1 MEFLCFVMLPSLTIF
16 VVVSRLANLE
26 ELVIN
31 ENVLTEL
38 PTCIGFLRNL
48 HTLIADCN
56 RLVALPDSICSCLQ
70 LRILSLAENNLAS
83 LPDEIGR
90 LSSLQVFNL
99 CSNRLKHLPTSL
111 SKITGLKSLWLSENQ
126 NKPLV
131 QLHAEYIEGERVLTC
146 VLLPQREKDADED
159 GTNSAGA
166 GGTAA
171 NTLEPPTNVRRRSS
185 FLSVNIDKPLIDLLQ
200 QTASS
205 SMLMMATT
213 EAADNPQEDSI
224 SKLLRQPT
232 PYAKDRKV
240 HARHARNL
248 ILKHLD
254 QVNRSQDEEDAEVVN
269 DDDDADQDAS
279 QPPALDAHH
288 QP

>member
-1 MEFLCFVMLPSLTIF
+1 ML
-16 VVVSRLANLE
+16 A
-26 ELVIN
+26 
-31 ENVLTEL
+31 EL
-38 PTCIGFLRNL
+38 PACIGFLRNL

-56 RLVALPDSICSCLQ
+56 RLISLPDSICSCLR
-70 LRILSLAENNLAS
+70 LRILSLAENNIVS

-90 LSSLQVFNL
+90 LSNLQVFNL

-131 QLHAEYIEGERVLTC
+131 QLHAEYIEAKRVLTC
-146 VLLPQREKDADED
+146 ILLPQGEKEVDED
-159 GTNSAGA
+159 GINSAGGATA
-166 GGTAA
+166 GQ
-171 NTLEPPTNVRRRSS
+171 TLEPPTNVRRRSS

-205 SMLMMATT
+205 SMLMMAT
-213 EAADNPQEDSI
+213 ADLINSADGADIVQDDSI

-254 QVNRSQDEEDAEVVN
+254 QVNRSQDEEDEEIVN
-269 DDDDADQDAS
+269 DDEVDPDFKPKPD
-279 QPPALDAHH
+279 H
-288 QP
+288 QN